1 MKKTFIVFLLL
12 CGFTICSYSQM
23 VGTGI
28 SQNNNI
34 SNTSSK
40 KNYLGIESSFNLTDD
55 YYPSQ
60 RFNLINHT
68 QYKYFKLG
76 IGLGLGLYD
85 YDYAV
90 NFNIDLKFNL
100 LQDKIL
106 VPFIA
111 TQLGAISYIDEI
123 INTDYFFY
131 PAFGININIH
141 KNHMIELRAGRNI
154 YTDIHQHFNDFN
166 GAEFGISYLFRYN

>member
-28 SQNNNI
+28 SQNNNV
-34 SNTSSK
+34 SNTSSE
-40 KNYLGIESSFNLTDD
+40 KNYLGIESSFHLTDD

-68 QYKYFKLG
+68 QYKYFELG

-111 TQLGAISYIDEI
+111 TQLGAISYVDEI
-123 INTDYFFY
+123 INPDYFFY

-141 KNHMIELRAGRNI
+141 KNHMIELRVGRNM
-154 YTDIHQHFNDFN
+154 YTDIQYFEDFN